1 MKNKKVLWI
10 LAVFVLLIV
19 GASVLYQ
26 SLSKYYEEQ
35 EEKKV
40 ASQQPSITP
49 TEDPENNT
57 DNTLDPNITDIPEP
71 TAQPAIDFSMQDIE
85 GNTVSLSDYYGK
97 PIVLNFWASWCGP
110 CKSEMPEFNKVYLD
124 LKDDVN
130 FLMVDMVDGISE
142 TIKKGSQFVE
152 DNGYEF
158 PVFFD
163 VDQEGAYYYSVIAI
177 PSTIFIDKDGNIA
190 NYYQGAISESV
201 LRKEL
206 EALLDTE

>member
-26 SLSKYYEEQ
+26 NLSKYYEEQ
-35 EEKKV
+35 EEAKQE
-40 ASQQPSITP
+40 ASITP
-49 TEDPENNT
+49 TTEPQTSTDKLPEAT
-57 DNTLDPNITDIPEP
+57 ITDIPEP
-71 TAQPAIDFSMQDIE
+71 TKQAAIDFSMQDID

-130 FLMVDMVDGISE
+130 FLMVDMVDGFQE
-142 TIKKGSQFVE
+142 TIKKGSKFIE

-163 VDQEGAYYYSVIAI
+163 VDQEGAYAYSVYAI
-177 PSTIFIDKDGNIA
+177 PSTVFIDKDGNVA

-201 LRKEL
+201 LKKEL
-206 EALLDTE
+206 EALLGE

>member
-26 SLSKYYEEQ
+26 NLSKYYAEREE
-35 EEKKV
+35 ENEIK
-40 ASQQPSITP
+40 QQASITP
-49 TEDPENNT
+49 TTEPADSSGNSPE
-57 DNTLDPNITDIPEP
+57 LSITAAPEP
-71 TAQPAIDFSMQDIE
+71 TKQPAIDFSMQDIN

-110 CKSEMPEFNKVYLD
+110 CKSEMPEFNTVYLD

-130 FLMVDMVDGISE
+130 FLMVDMVDGFQE
-142 TIKKGSQFVE
+142 TINKGSKFIE

-158 PVFFD
+158 PIFFD
-163 VDQEGAYYYSVIAI
+163 VDQEGAYSYSVYAI
-177 PSTIFIDKDGNIA
+177 PSTVFIDKDGNIA

-201 LRKEL
+201 LRREL
-206 EALLDTE
+206 EALSK